1 MYRVTIR
8 QKWDGPETM
17 IHSPH
22 ANPLKLI
29 NTSITQDVATIPG
42 FTFNIYPG
50 NPGYDAMHYMTTLVR
65 VYDTVNKMDVFEG
78 RVLKPS
84 EPIET
89 TGLTYKTIACEGL
102 LAWLHDSRPGF
113 IEFDGKTRKQIL
125 TSLVNA
131 HNAQMT
137 ALDAPYKCF
146 KLGNINMADTVAAY
160 CYTDDTASTYDNL
173 ETLVKQAGYELAVRH
188 ESDGLYLDCAKTIGE
203 TGNQVI
209 RLGANLISF
218 TRTIDPTALASAYLP
233 LGKAADTTSND
244 KGTARLTIAS
254 ANNGNPLL
262 SDADML
268 KQFGPIVGAKS
279 WDNETNATKLKTTGS
294 SYFKSLPVAT
304 ISTQVQAI
312 DMSFV
317 GKSKS
322 PLLCG
327 WTYRT
332 LIPTKGID
340 EPIRISQMTIDINDP
355 RNNTLT
361 IGDRVVGQETYNA
374 QILMEMRKLQSIKSA
389 VKQQGERL
397 ISINKAASDALKASI
412 TAQQDASEAKANYRS
427 VPDFIAVGDSITYG
441 YKSSNPTI
449 NSWPAVIAAENGI
462 RAYNEGVSYST
473 WQNSDDEN
481 KNKISVITRASI
493 IDWTRANLIILF
505 AGTNDFADSLPIGKV
520 TDNTDKTM
528 CGAINQTLDL
538 IYKANPTAEVV
549 FITPMWRARI
559 NNNNE
564 DDINTEPNA
573 GGIMMGEYVEAVI
586 AIANKHSLPVMDLFK
601 NSGLNLMNYKN
612 WLTDGLYPNDAGY
625 IRLAHQIKAFLSTI

>member
-22 ANPLKLI
+22 ANPLKLV
-29 NTSITQDVATIPG
+29 NASITQDVATMPG

-50 NPGYDAMHYMTTLVR
+50 NPGYDAMQYMTTLVR
-65 VYDTVNKMDVFEG
+65 VYDTVNGMDVFEG

-125 TSLVNA
+125 TSLINA

-137 ALDAPYKCF
+137 ALGAPYKCF
-146 KLGNINMADTVAAY
+146 KLGNIDMADTVAAY
-160 CYTDDTASTYDNL
+160 CYTDQEATTYDNL

-188 ESDGLYLDCAKTIGE
+188 ESDGLYLDCAKTIGG
-203 TGNQVI
+203 TGEQVI
-209 RLGANLISF
+209 RLGSNLISF

-233 LGKAADTTSND
+233 LGKAADPPATDTDSTTD
-244 KGTARLTIAS
+244 KGAARLTIAS
-254 ANNGNPLL
+254 ANNGDPLL

-279 WDNETNATKLKTTGS
+279 WDDETDATKLKTTGA

-312 DMSFV
+312 DLSFV

-332 LIPTKGID
+332 LIPPKGID
-340 EPIRISQMTIDINDP
+340 EPIRISQMTLDINDP
-355 RNNTLT
+355 RNSTLT
-361 IGDRVVGQETYNA
+361 IGDRVVGQESYNV
-374 QILMEMRKLQSIKSA
+374 EMLKSIRGVASIKTAVQQQGMRIGKISAAATTAENTANDAKQTAADLKKDFDNYNFSGMADDLQKLQSKINA
-389 VKQQGERL
+389 LPENIGDMGGE
-397 ISINKAASDALKASI
+397 
-412 TAQQDASEAKANYRS
+412 
-427 VPDFIAVGDSITYG
+427 
-441 YKSSNPTI
+441 
-449 NSWPAVIAAENGI
+449 
-462 RAYNEGVSYST
+462 
-473 WQNSDDEN
+473 
-481 KNKISVITRASI
+481 
-493 IDWTRANLIILF
+493 IL
-505 AGTNDFADSLPIGKV
+505 A
-520 TDNTDKTM
+520 
-528 CGAINQTLDL
+528 NQTAID
-538 IYKANPTAEVV
+538 N
-549 FITPMWRARI
+549 
-559 NNNNE
+559 
-564 DDINTEPNA
+564 DIKP
-573 GGIMMGEYVEAVI
+573 
-586 AIANKHSLPVMDLFK
+586 AISKIQ
-601 NSGLNLMNYKN
+601 G
-612 WLTDGLYPNDAGY
+612 
-625 IRLAHQIKAFLSTI
+625 QIKALNEKVGITPEEGSDTTNG